1 MHNAM
6 PLVFFLYAAI
16 LFGGGIM
23 GYMVAKSTMSIIGSA
38 AFAAVSIVA
47 GLLTRSN
54 PSAGLTVG
62 IVNALAVAGFFFYRY
77 QSTGKPMPAFP
88 SIALSILVIVLAAI
102 AFSSIRRAS
111 GG

>member
-1 MHNAM
+1 M
-6 PLVFFLYAAI
+6 PLIFFLYAAI
-16 LFGGGIM
+16 LFGGGLM
-23 GYMVAKSTMSIIGSA
+23 GYMVAKSTMSIVGSA

-47 GLLTRSN
+47 GLLTRNN

-62 IVNALAVAGFFFYRY
+62 IINALAVAGFFIYRY

-88 SIALSILVIVLAAI
+88 SIALSILVIIIAAV
-102 AFSSIRRAS
+102 AYSGLRRAS

>member
-1 MHNAM
+1 MLSNM
-6 PLVFFLYAAI
+6 PLIFYLYAAI

-23 GYMVAKSTMSIIGSA
+23 GYVAARSVMSVIGSA
-38 AFAAVSIVA
+38 AFAAISIVA

-54 PSAGLTVG
+54 ASAGLTVG
-62 IVNALAVAGFFFYRY
+62 ILNALAVAGFFLYRY

-88 SIALSILVIVLAAI
+88 SIALSIIVIILAAI
-102 AFSSIRRAS
+102 AFSGLRRAS